1 MIYQYKHFNNI
12 LYIYIFR
19 ENKLSYIV
27 YGTIRILLSG
37 GQILHTDYLV
47 HHKYEKSTYSRQALT
62 FVWITEHQRT
72 TPFDVGKKR

>member
-27 YGTIRILLSG
+27 NETIRILISR

-47 HHKYEKSTYSRQALT
+47 HHKYEKSTYNRQALT
-62 FVWITEHQRT
+62 FV
-72 TPFDVGKKR
+72 